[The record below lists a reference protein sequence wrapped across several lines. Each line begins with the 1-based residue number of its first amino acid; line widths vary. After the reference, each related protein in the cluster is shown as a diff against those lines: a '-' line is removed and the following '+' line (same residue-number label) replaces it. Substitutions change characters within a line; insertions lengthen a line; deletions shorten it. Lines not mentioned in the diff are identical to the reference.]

1 MHRHN
6 LCVCP
11 PASHTHTHAP
21 PQPVC
26 LPPSQPTFTGRRSDV
41 HYLLFRIAQNTA
53 VAGTG
58 SIVMDANM
66 ISLSGGFGQV
76 VFETTAGTFGGA
88 DLGCSATRAWRSAGS
103 SVAFTPP
110 ADGVFTIR
118 ALYASGYGAVS
129 VAAEYVAGDSCLED
143 STGDGLVDV
152 NDLLALLAAFGQTCG
167 DNSCLEDSTGDGLVD
182 VNDLLALLAAFGQT
196 CGDSTAGSGR

>member
-1 MHRHN
+1 MRQLYYRSQRRRHDHGRA
-6 LCVCP
+6 LP
-11 PASHTHTHAP
+11 PPHTHAP

-143 STGDGLVDV
+143 RSVPVTASSMSTTCLPCSQPSVRPV
-152 NDLLALLAAFGQTCG
+152 VTTAA
-167 DNSCLEDSTGDGLVD
+167 
-182 VNDLLALLAAFGQT
+182 
-196 CGDSTAGSGR
+196 